1 MSAKESHVFFF
12 WRRATETAFEHL
24 LFFISF
30 FIFIFFLAKESA
42 KETALDYIDGAL
54 AFFFCFQFFFC
65 YYFLGEAKEAAE
77 RRATIEAAAK
87 ETVVDYFGAPL
98 PHFTC
103 FTGTKAQILTQKLE
117 EQRTFSPRTPL
128 ASSLTKASRYSDFS
142 VFLFFF

>member
-54 AFFFCFQFFFC
+54 AFFFVSNFFF
-65 YYFLGEAKEAAE
+65 
-77 RRATIEAAAK
+77 
-87 ETVVDYFGAPL
+87 
-98 PHFTC
+98 
-103 FTGTKAQILTQKLE
+103 
-117 EQRTFSPRTPL
+117 
-128 ASSLTKASRYSDFS
+128 
-142 VFLFFF
+142 VFIF